1 MSIHFDK
8 FASDGN
14 AFIKELCMRFNYP
27 DRRTQACIIVRAVL
41 HTLRDSIAI
50 PESLNVLSQLPMF
63 LKAVYVE
70 NWKYR
75 EKPRR
80 HKSIEDF
87 TRAVEEEQRA
97 YGESRFD
104 WDISTEE
111 IVRTV
116 IDSLGKYV
124 SEGEFED
131 IAAELPAPIKDLVQI
146 KIRT

>member
-14 AFIKELCMRFNYP
+14 AFIKDLCMRFNYP
-27 DRRTQACIIVRAVL
+27 DRRKQASIIIKAVL
-41 HTLRDSIAI
+41 HTLRDSITI
-50 PESLNVLSQLPMF
+50 QESLDVLAQLPMF

-75 EKPRR
+75 EKPKR
-80 HKSIEDF
+80 HRTIEDF

-97 YGESRFD
+97 YGETRFD
-104 WDISTEE
+104 WHISTEE

-116 IDSLGKYV
+116 FDALGKYV

-131 IAAELPAPIKDLVQI
+131 IAAELPGPVKDLVQV
-146 KIRT
+146 KIR